1 MLAVD
6 DVVAIAVDDDGTYSF
21 ELCCLSF
28 CLGGFGTE
36 LGSSRLTICDC
47 LVRSV
52 AARCSMRVC
61 RSASTCVADAEG
73 SSLATEP
80 LPCSVSYAR
89 RSAFMAVVFLAPVG
103 PTNTSTTGPDN
114 AIAVNA
120 LLLEQ

>member
-1 MLAVD
+1 MLAVG
-6 DVVAIAVDDDGTYSF
+6 DVVAIAVGDDGTCNF
-21 ELCCLSF
+21 EPFCLPF

-36 LGSSRLTICDC
+36 LGSPRLTICDG

-52 AARCSMRVC
+52 AAHCSMRVC
-61 RSASTCVADAEG
+61 RSASTCVATAEG

-89 RSAFMAVVFLAPVG
+89 RSAFMAVVFLASAG
-103 PTNTSTTGPDN
+103 PTNTSMTRPDN

-120 LLLEQ
+120 LLLE